1 MPPQGGVGGYIGS
14 GLANSFHDEDRGTG
28 TLTSP
33 EFTISKS
40 YINFLVG
47 GGEHAYDPTTVDAPP
62 PAGLVYA
69 DFEGDTYGAG
79 WTATGTFAGT
89 RPPAGTIGDQNA
101 VTGYEGRQL
110 VNTFID
116 HDNGTGHISSPEFTI
131 TKDYINFLVGGGNHP
146 YPGTATNRPVAVN
159 LVVDGAVVRTKTGR
173 DAEALLWTNWD
184 VSALKG
190 KTARID
196 IVDENTGGWGH
207 INADQFTLR
216 RRARLPA
223 LDRDRGQPAR
233 RRPGRAHHH
242 RPQQRDAR
250 LARLERLRARR
261 QDRPDPDRRPQ
272 HRRLGAHPRGQLRL
286 RRPGR
291 AVAAGPHQL
300 ARLRQGL
307 LRRRVLE
314 RRARW
319 QADHDRL
326 DEQLALRR
334 RDPDLTLA
342 QRDERPARSRPAH
355 RRRPPAARPAAGR
368 LARHARDRPAPHR
381 EQTPR
386 SPANAH

>member
-1 MPPQGGVGGYIGS
+1 MTRPPS
-14 GLANSFHDEDRGTG
+14 T
-28 TLTSP
+28 P
-33 EFTISKS
+33 
-40 YINFLVG
+40 
-47 GGEHAYDPTTVDAPP
+47 PP

-69 DFEGDTYGAG
+69 DFEGDTYGPG

-146 YPGTATNRPVAVN
+146 YPGTATNQPVAVN
-159 LVVDGAVVRTKTGR
+159 LIVDGTVVRTKTGR

-207 INADQFTLR
+207 INADHFTLR

-250 LARLERLRARR
+250 LARLERLELAGKTARI
-261 QDRPDPDRRPQ
+261 QIVDRNTGGWGHILADNFTFADQ
-272 HRRLGAHPRGQLRL
+272 AG
-286 RRPGR
+286 
-291 AVAAGPHQL
+291 AVAAGP
-300 ARLRQGL
+300 
-307 LRRRVLE
+307 
-314 RRARW
+314 RRAGS
-319 QADHDRL
+319 
-326 DEQLALRR
+326 
-334 RDPDLTLA
+334 TT
-342 QRDERPARSRPAH
+342 ARTTT
-355 RRRPPAARPAAGR
+355 PPCPGTTRPAASG
-368 LARHARDRPAPHR
+368 
-381 EQTPR
+381 
-386 SPANAH
+386 S